1 MSNIDVL
8 IRREEPDEFHC
19 LCLIKAHREFKQV
32 LNHPPP
38 PLCGLEWLSVQC
50 REGSVLYEGWASA
63 DSCVVCL
70 QSMWTSGEKT

>member
-1 MSNIDVL
+1 MKTTLSFVYSYQQMCQILNIDVL

-19 LCLIKAHREFKQV
+19 LCLIKAHRELQQV

-50 REGSVLYEGWASA
+50 REGSVLYDDG
-63 DSCVVCL
+63 
-70 QSMWTSGEKT
+70 